1 MPVGRGSC
9 LEQRQAGLVAAASRI
24 GSDRVDDGRQ
34 PCRFRHR
41 EKAGAATPRRVHLVG
56 IADEAEPGVAG
67 LDQRA
72 CRQLGR
78 GFVVDG
84 DAAADG
90 GAPVD
95 EDMRHRVH
103 VDRRDQVALRGD
115 RDDEAVDAP
124 LGHEL
129 AVDRGGRGVVGHFGD
144 QRDIAQRLGATHRAA
159 DRRRIDRIGEI
170 RQQDARARRSC
181 AS

>member
-1 MPVGRGSC
+1 MKPS
-9 LEQRQAGLVAAASRI
+9 LVWPASISVRAAS
-24 GSDRVDDGRQ
+24 S
-34 PCRFRHR
+34 
-41 EKAGAATPRRVHLVG
+41 RR
-56 IADEAEPGVAG
+56 G
-67 LDQRA
+67 L
-72 CRQLGR
+72 
-78 GFVVDG
+78 VVDG

-95 EDMRHRVH
+95 EDMRHRMH

-124 LGHEL
+124 LGDEL

-144 QRDIAQRLGATHRAA
+144 QRDIAQRLGATHGAA
-159 DRRRIDRIGEI
+159 DRRRIDRIGEVG
-170 RQQDARARRSC
+170 QQDAERAGAC